1 MKFLKLIKS
10 EVLRTE
16 PIVTEVLFD
25 EYMYH
30 AIIIIIIVPSVCVRE
45 PT

>member
-10 EVLRTE
+10 EVLRTV
-16 PIVTEVLFD
+16 PIVTGVLFD
-25 EYMYH
+25 ECTYH
-30 AIIIIIIVPSVCVRE
+30 AIIIIIVPSVCVRE